1 MRIIGKWTL
10 LLMVVALTVVPE
22 TVLSE
27 TGHTPGLPF
36 ITHTNVD
43 YDTMTL
49 HVYGRDFGT
58 RKPIAWFG
66 DAELELQSWDRAEI
80 TASLPPDIG
89 SGSYRLILFCPT
101 RYRQM
106 LVASLSVTIGGD
118 GSQGPAGPAGPQGPE
133 GPQGPQGPGGPAGP
147 PGAAGAQ
154 GPAGPPGKDGTV
166 DLSKF
171 RFIQCT
177 NQSYCTCPTGWV
189 LISGGARC
197 PTEGNL
203 TPFLRYSHPSGTPV
217 ANVWFA
223 SCGGTDSITG
233 EFSPAN
239 PSSISLICLS
249 P

>member
-1 MRIIGKWTL
+1 MRNWNCKAGIGQRL
-10 LLMVVALTVVPE
+10 RRRFPRISVPA
-22 TVLSE
+22 V
-27 TGHTPGLPF
+27 TGSSF
-36 ITHTNVD
+36 
-43 YDTMTL
+43 
-49 HVYGRDFGT
+49 
-58 RKPIAWFG
+58 
-66 DAELELQSWDRAEI
+66 
-80 TASLPPDIG
+80 
-89 SGSYRLILFCPT
+89 FCPT

-203 TPFLRYSHPSGTPV
+203 TPFLRYSHSSGTPV

-239 PSSISLICLS
+239 PSSISLICL
-249 P
+249 